1 MAMGE
6 RTPVAINDA
15 AASARLAVGEAL
27 TNLAAA
33 QIGDLGKV
41 NLSANWMA
49 APAIAGDG
57 ADLYAAVQAV
67 GMELCPA
74 LGITIPVGKDSMSM
88 STVWNDASTGE
99 KKRITAPVSLIVS
112 AFAPVAD
119 IRLTLTPQLQQ
130 LDDTVLLLI
139 DLGRG
144 KNRLG
149 GSILAQTVSQM
160 GEATPDVDTPKDLK
174 NLWNAIQLLGRN
186 GYINDYPTGRLL
198 RDAKLYEIGAGTSE
212 VRRMLIGR
220 ELFAKT

>member
-1 MAMGE
+1 
-6 RTPVAINDA
+6 NNA

-49 APAIAGDG
+49 APAIPGDG

-88 STVWNDASTGE
+88 STVWQDADSAE
-99 KKRITAPVSLIVS
+99 KKRVTAPISLIVS

-119 IRLTLTPQLQQ
+119 LRLTLTPQLRSDASSSTGVSPVG
-130 LDDTVLLLI
+130 LEDT
-139 DLGRG
+139 
-144 KNRLG
+144 
-149 GSILAQTVSQM
+149 
-160 GEATPDVDTPKDLK
+160 EH
-174 NLWNAIQLLGRN
+174 
-186 GYINDYPTGRLL
+186 
-198 RDAKLYEIGAGTSE
+198 
-212 VRRMLIGR
+212 
-220 ELFAKT
+220 